1 LEEFKEEFYFLKNSL
16 DSKHLNRQLNTIE
29 WILKNGDKNSSNV
42 LYSSYDIDNIKKI
55 KNHLSYKLGN
65 AIVLSFK
72 YWYKGRLLK
81 LPFELV
87 SIYKKHKRTKR

>member
-1 LEEFKEEFYFLKNSL
+1 MGNYYAKK
-16 DSKHLNRQLNTIE
+16 KK
-29 WILKNGDKNSSNV
+29 ILFIFNIIKA
-42 LYSSYDIDNIKKI
+42 LYDIKKNQDNLYLIIKKFDLKEYIDYHEALKI